1 MIKTVVVE
9 LSDILAII
17 VMIFTGYCIYKLE
30 QIRREEDD
38 KEDD

>member
-9 LSDILAII
+9 LSDILAIV

-30 QIRREEDD
+30 QIR
-38 KEDD
+38 KEDDEDE